1 MAITNQTSGATS
13 LEERLLAKG
22 YKPKERGRLED
33 RLLAK
38 GYKPKP
44 VTEVP
49 QEVGVI
55 DGLVKAAGRGVTNV
69 ADLVTSFG
77 SALNSSTDPAA
88 YEALGGQISGSPS
101 DRVASQLSEDDLQ
114 YAQENGNNVRPSSLL
129 KSAGVNLDAPKSSN
143 PLVNIANNVVEEGVG
158 GALLPIGKVANVG
171 RNILGGGKFG
181 AIFGGI
187 SESLQQALGLSKG
200 DADTTTAVGSLAK
213 TLASGGARAIA
224 NAINPFKTKN
234 IDSEALNSSK
244 QLGLDTPLSA
254 FSSSR
259 VLEGIENAI
268 RSTPGLGDKLN
279 AQYDKFGENVLNR
292 FDDVLNKVGEAKTP
306 EVQNKIKQLYE
317 NVVAKAPNEKIPAK
331 NVLDFID
338 QEVKAVSGSTPPS
351 TKRVITYLKQIKN
364 DFTEQIKE
372 KTKGKAK
379 NNSEIEEVTTKL
391 ITKLQNIVQKDGKK
405 QIKQKEVL
413 PIKLFE
419 GKKNVNRAISEA
431 DFANNEG
438 LLKRLN
444 AAFKRDIETANPEWV
459 KAIAE
464 ADLLAS
470 KTARR
475 EALDDFLY
483 KKISSSAKDEPRIS
497 SISAVLNSKQERN
510 ELAKIVGDELLDKS
524 TLDKLATVTQ
534 RLAKNRREA
543 TATKPS
549 GLSTV
554 GVAGALAGL
563 YTVPLTTFKA
573 LGLSGIAEQLVTNQK
588 LAQKL
593 IDFGN
598 KPTKS
603 TSEAFIKAFEGATKM
618 SALNVSKQ
626 LNKSEEDEKG
636 KLLKKIRGDNESK

>member
-1 MAITNQTSGATS
+1 MAETNN
-13 LEERLLAKG
+13 LREILINKG
-22 YKPKERGRLED
+22 YKPKPTGGLREELI
-33 RLLAK
+33 AK

-44 VTEVP
+44 TSPTSQP
-49 QEVGVI
+49 QKRQEIGVI
-55 DGLVKAAGRGVTNV
+55 EGLA
-69 ADLVTSFG
+69 
-77 SALNSSTDPAA
+77 
-88 YEALGGQISGSPS
+88 
-101 DRVASQLSEDDLQ
+101 
-114 YAQENGNNVRPSSLL
+114 
-129 KSAGVNLDAPKSSN
+129 KSAGQAIVDNADLIASTNDGLPLYLSPTERALIKEESGENILPSAVLKNAGVDLEVPESSN
-143 PLVNIANNVVEEGVG
+143 PFVNIGNKIAKTATGF
-158 GALLPIGKVANVG
+158 ASFPIG
-171 RNILGGGKFG
+171 GGVKSALTG
-181 AIFGGI
+181 AKFGGI
-187 SESLQQALGLSKG
+187 SGVLQEALGLSEG
-200 DADTTTAVGSLAK
+200 QADLTTAAGSLAK
-213 TLASGGARAIA
+213 PLALGGTRAIA
-224 NAINPFKTKN
+224 NTINPFKTKN
-234 IDSEALNSSK
+234 IDAEALNASRD
-244 QLGLDTPLSA
+244 LGLDTPLSA

-259 VLEGIENAI
+259 ILEGIENAI
-268 RSTPGLGDKLN
+268 RSAPGLGDKLN
-279 AQYDKFGENVLNR
+279 ARYDKFGENVLNR

-306 EVQNKIKQLYE
+306 AVESKIKQLYE

-338 QEVKAVSGSTPPS
+338 KEIKTVSGSTPPS

-364 DFTEQIKE
+364 DFTEQVKE

-379 NNSEIEEVTTKL
+379 SNSEIGEAATKL
-391 ITKLQNIVQKDGKK
+391 ITKPQDAVKKDGKK
-405 QIKQKEVL
+405 QQIKEKQTL

-497 SISAVLNSKQERN
+497 SISALLNSKQERN
-510 ELAKIVGDELLDKS
+510 EIAKIVGNELLDKD

-554 GVAGALAGL
+554 GIAGALAGL
-563 YTVPLTTFKA
+563 YKIPLTTFGV
-573 LGLSGIAEQLVTNQK
+573 LGLSGVAQQLVTNQK

-593 IDFGN
+593 IDFSN

-618 SALNVSKQ
+618 SALNISKQ
-626 LNKSEEDEKG
+626 LNKDEEEKRLE
-636 KLLKKIRGDNESK
+636 LLKKMGGDNASK